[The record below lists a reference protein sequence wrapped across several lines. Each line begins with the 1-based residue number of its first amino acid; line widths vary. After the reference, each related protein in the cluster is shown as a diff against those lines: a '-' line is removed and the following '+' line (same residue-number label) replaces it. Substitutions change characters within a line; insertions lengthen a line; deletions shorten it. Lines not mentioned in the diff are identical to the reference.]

1 MRRPKVLL
9 ADDHRIVMEGLAS
22 LLRDACELVALAANG
37 NELVE
42 AARRTSPDVVVADMS
57 MPGLS
62 GLDALRRL
70 KSEGVSAKVLFLTMH
85 RDAALAA
92 EALRAGASGYLLKQ
106 SAGEEVIPAIEEA
119 LAGRVFVSPE
129 IASEVFAALAGAVPP
144 AARLTARQHDVL
156 RLVVEGKTMKEVA
169 AALKLSRRTVETHKY
184 EMMQTLGVQTSGEL
198 IQYAF
203 RHGLASV

>member
-1 MRRPKVLL
+1 MGRPKVLL
-9 ADDHRIVMEGLAS
+9 ADDHRVVMDGLAS
-22 LLRDACELVALAANG
+22 LLRERCELVALADDG
-37 NELVE
+37 NQLVD
-42 AARRTSPDVVVADMS
+42 AARRTQPDVIVADMS

-70 KSEGVSAKVLFLTMH
+70 KSEGVAAKVLFLTMH

-106 SAGEEVIPAIEEA
+106 SASEEVMSAIREA

-129 IASEVFAALAGAVPP
+129 IASDVFAALAGTPP
-144 AARLTARQHDVL
+144 PSARLTARQHDVL

-203 RHGLASV
+203 RHGLATT